1 MIPPAIYLDNAATTQ
16 VASEVLDAMLP
27 YFQQFYGNPSS
38 IHQFGRQSSK
48 GVETAREA
56 MSRLLQC
63 QPKEIYFT
71 SGGTEADNMAIF
83 GTAMAREEKGKHI
96 ITSNIEHHAV
106 SHTCE
111 ALEKRGWEITY
122 LPVNSLGLIDPQLV
136 REAIRP
142 DTVLVTI
149 MHANNEV
156 GTIQPLAEIG
166 AICRDAKVWFHT
178 DAVQSVGHI
187 PTLVDELKVDMLS
200 FSGHKFY
207 GPKGAGGLY
216 IRRGVRIKPLIYG
229 GGHERA
235 MRSGTENVPAL
246 VGMGRA
252 AELALA
258 EMDSEM
264 LRQAALRDRLLAGL
278 QAKIVDMMVSGHP
291 TMRLPNNA
299 SIIVKY
305 VEGEAML
312 LRLDAEG
319 IAASSGSAC
328 TSGSLDPSHVLLAMG
343 IPVEYAHGSLRFSL
357 GRNTTED
364 EIDHVIDQLPPIVT
378 ILRAMSPFGPG
389 CELPKF
395 E

>member
-1 MIPPAIYLDNAATTQ
+1 MPTAIYLDNAATTQ
-16 VASEVLDAMLP
+16 VANEVLEVMMP
-27 YFQQFYGNPSS
+27 YFQQNYGNPSS
-38 IHQFGRQSSK
+38 IHQFGRQSNK
-48 GVETAREA
+48 GVDYAREA

-63 QPKEIYFT
+63 PPKEIYFT

-83 GTAMAREEKGKHI
+83 GTAMAKEEKGKHI
-96 ITSNIEHHAV
+96 ITSNVEHHAV
-106 SHTCE
+106 SHACE
-111 ALEKRGWEITY
+111 ALEKRGWEVTY
-122 LPVNSLGLIDPQLV
+122 LPVNADGLIDPQAV
-136 REAIRP
+136 RDAIRD

-166 AICRDAKVWFHT
+166 EICREKKVWFHS

-207 GPKGAGGLY
+207 GPKGVGGLY

-229 GGHERA
+229 GGHERS
-235 MRSGTENVPAL
+235 MRSGTENVPA
-246 VGMGRA
+246 VAGMGRA
-252 AELALA
+252 AELAMA
-258 EMDSEM
+258 EMASEM
-264 LRQAALRDRLLAGL
+264 VRQSALRDRLLAGL
-278 QAKIVDMMVSGHP
+278 QENIGDMMVSGHP
-291 TMRLPNNA
+291 TQRLPNNA

-312 LRLDAEG
+312 LRLDAVG

-357 GRNTTED
+357 GRATTEA
-364 EIDHVIDQLPPIVT
+364 EIDYVIEQLPPIVVT
-378 ILRAMSPFGPG
+378 LRAMSPFGPDSA
-389 CELPKF
+389 LPAMH
-395 E
+395 

>member
-1 MIPPAIYLDNAATTQ
+1 MPPAIYLDNAATTQ
-16 VASEVLDAMLP
+16 VAPEVLEVMLP
-27 YFQQFYGNPSS
+27 YFQQNYGNPSS
-38 IHQFGRQSSK
+38 IHQFGRQSNK
-48 GVETAREA
+48 GVDYAREA

-83 GTAMAREEKGKHI
+83 GAALAKEEKGKHI

-111 ALEKRGWEITY
+111 ALEKRGWEVTY
-122 LPVNSLGLIDPQLV
+122 LPVNSAGLIDPQAV
-136 REAIRP
+136 RDAIRD

-156 GTIQPLAEIG
+156 GTIQPLTEIG
-166 AICRDAKVWFHT
+166 AICREKKVWFHS

-207 GPKGAGGLY
+207 GPKGVGGLY
-216 IRRGVRIKPLIYG
+216 IRRGVRIKPMIYG

-235 MRSGTENVPAL
+235 MRSGTENVPGLA
-246 VGMGRA
+246 GMGRA
-252 AELALA
+252 AELAMA
-258 EMDSEM
+258 EMASEM
-264 LRQAALRDRLLAGL
+264 ERQTALRDRLLAGL
-278 QAKIVDMMVSGHP
+278 QENIADLMVSGHP
-291 TMRLPNNA
+291 TLRLPNNA

-312 LRLDAEG
+312 LRLDSVG

-357 GRNTTED
+357 GRATTEQ
-364 EIDHVIDQLPPIVT
+364 EIDYVIEQLPPIVAT
-378 ILRAMSPFGPG
+378 LRAMSPFGPDSA
-389 CELPKF
+389 LPAF
-395 E
+395 H